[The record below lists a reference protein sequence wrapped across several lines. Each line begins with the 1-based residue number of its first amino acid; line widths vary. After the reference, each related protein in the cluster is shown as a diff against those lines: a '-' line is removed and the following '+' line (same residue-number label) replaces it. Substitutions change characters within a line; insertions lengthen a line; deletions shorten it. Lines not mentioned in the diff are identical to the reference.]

1 MYIVYY
7 DSGTTNT
14 RAYLIKDGRIAGR
27 LERRIGARNSA
38 LMQDNAVLVRELRNM
53 LDALLEDA
61 HIYNEDVAHIYL
73 SGMVSSPSGL
83 AEVEH
88 LPVPVDWRKLRD
100 SIVCYEE
107 ERFFQRMLEIIPGI
121 KTIPY
126 DARTVPET
134 AARVNMMRGEEIE
147 VFGVL
152 RGNPDLEQG
161 HVVLILPGSHTQ
173 AVLLEDGCIKG
184 ISSNITGELFKAV
197 VSETILGASV
207 SGEEEW
213 EIDEEM
219 VCLGASNAHIHGFN
233 RALYILRILDL
244 FTEASLNQ
252 RRSYLEGVLNTGV
265 MDAVTEAFGLKGM
278 GNPAGQESG
287 PVIRLA
293 VAGDR
298 IQQAIY
304 HGLCRKV
311 YPGFHMIAVC
321 PAKDMPFSVSGLI
334 RILGNADMEG

>member
-27 LERRIGARNSA
+27 LERQVGARNSA
-38 LMQDNAVLVRELRNM
+38 LMQDNAVLVRELRDM
-53 LDALLEDA
+53 FDALLEDA
-61 HIYNEDVAHIYL
+61 HIYNEEVAHIYL
-73 SGMVSSPSGL
+73 SGMISSPSGL
-83 AEVEH
+83 VEVEH
-88 LPVPVDWRKLRD
+88 LPVPVDWKKLRN
-100 SIVCYEE
+100 SIVCHEE

-121 KTIPY
+121 KTVPY
-126 DARTVPET
+126 DAQVVPET
-134 AARVNMMRGEEIE
+134 ADRVNMMRGEEIE

-152 RGNPDLEQG
+152 RGNPALEQG
-161 HVVLILPGSHTQ
+161 RVVLILPGSHTQ
-173 AVLLEDGCIKG
+173 AVLLEDGCIKD

-197 VSETILGASV
+197 VSETILGASIA
-207 SGEEEW
+207 GEEEW

-219 VCLGASNAHIHGFN
+219 VCLGANNAHIHGFN

-244 FTEASLNQ
+244 FTEATLNQ

-265 MDAVTEAFGLKGM
+265 MDAVMEAFGLKGM
-278 GNPAGQESG
+278 VNPAGQG
-287 PVIRLA
+287 RCPVISLA

-298 IQQAIY
+298 IQQTIY

-321 PAKDMPFSVSGLI
+321 PDKDMPFSVSGLL
-334 RILGNADMEG
+334 RILGNADTP

>member
-27 LERRIGARNSA
+27 LERQVGARNSA
-38 LMQDNAVLVRELRNM
+38 LMQDNAVLVRELRDM
-53 LDALLEDA
+53 FDALLEDA
-61 HIYNEDVAHIYL
+61 HIYNEEVAHIYL
-73 SGMVSSPSGL
+73 SGMISSPSGL
-83 AEVEH
+83 VEVEH
-88 LPVPVDWRKLRD
+88 LPVPVDWKKLRN
-100 SIVCYEE
+100 SIVCHEE

-121 KTIPY
+121 KTVPY
-126 DARTVPET
+126 DAQVVPET
-134 AARVNMMRGEEIE
+134 ADRVNMMRGEEIE

-152 RGNPDLEQG
+152 RGNPVLEQG
-161 HVVLILPGSHTQ
+161 RGVLILPGSHTQ
-173 AVLLEDGCIKG
+173 AVLLEDGCIKD

-207 SGEEEW
+207 AGEEEW

-219 VCLGASNAHIHGFN
+219 VCLGANNAHIHGFN

-244 FTEASLNQ
+244 FTEATLNQ

-265 MDAVTEAFGLKGM
+265 MDAVMEAFGLKGM
-278 GNPAGQESG
+278 VNPAGQG
-287 PVIRLA
+287 RCPVIRLA

-298 IQQAIY
+298 IQQTIY

-321 PAKDMPFSVSGLI
+321 PDKDMPFSVSGLL
-334 RILGNADMEG
+334 RILGNTP